1 MQGQRAQ
8 RGPRGKYARLI
19 CRGCRAR
26 KIKCVLACPVA
37 SLGPLG
43 TPQPPATCCERCRN
57 LDLECIVESTPLGRP
72 AAKRANRGNVASK
85 SPQPDTSSSSRPGLQ
100 DDEKAAKLSDSIQQY
115 LFSGAILDE
124 HSMPQEL
131 PDATEST
138 SDDNRRLYHAM
149 ANTSTFIA
157 GVLAKHASFGST
169 IQLVSTWSTPLTD
182 TVSHELAA
190 TLDNLLVWQHLFVI
204 GTPSLLHLRER
215 LFSTDPN
222 TNNVA
227 TKLLFAVLCLAA
239 CESSESV
246 RRQNRSLRDILL
258 QAVSSY
264 GQDFIFSPPTH
275 IDSVAVCRFL
285 SAFKPTALVTS
296 KRVASQSIKAE
307 LYLTIAYR
315 VAERLR
321 LLPEP
326 GATPF
331 LDTTAIDSVVM
342 ERELVLSVQGLEIM
356 AEEFLMG
363 DFLTMTLQDFRQV
376 LQRMQPHID
385 YYQMLLETHS
395 CSPVII
401 FHIEWI
407 TATYMQIEAMANSK
421 QSWTSPSRLFIV
433 VEEGEKKCLAEI
445 NSAYQLLSDAAKDE
459 RQNEGIIM
467 FSLLELRFH
476 AVIAKIF
483 GLGLFY
489 ISVWKARMEKDRPR
503 KSTEIHPGE
512 ASQMGNTVIHS
523 MMTTPDSESDSHFY
537 KFLRH
542 FGGRYPDKLQWILAK
557 FMECASIK
565 LGGNGYIAPVRPIVI
580 EIVNLCKNIVE
591 NNLIRFKASGKLHP
605 NIDKQLDL
613 FKQCADALVAMV
625 SESGNKPEAA
635 FRSGCM
641 YIASSKMLNGLLDLL
656 HRLKLQASIV
666 REWDET
672 MRVVDIPVNT
682 TEPSVMPNVLFGSF
696 EAWNMWPY
704 PDTMGRAPQPSDIFD
719 WSQLSTTI
727 WQPDPLMDLPNTA
740 MSLPGTTAEFKSNIP
755 PFHE

>member
-8 RGPRGKYARLI
+8 RRPRGKYARLI

-26 KIKCVLACPVA
+26 KIKCVLACPLA

-57 LDLECIVESTPLGRP
+57 LDLECIVESNPLGRP
-72 AAKRANRGNVASK
+72 ATKRANRGDVASK
-85 SPQPDTSSSSRPGLQ
+85 SPQPDTSNSPCPSPQ
-100 DDEKAAKLSDSIQQY
+100 HDEKAAKLSDSIQHY
-115 LFSGAILDE
+115 LFSGAILDD
-124 HSMPQEL
+124 HSMLQEL
-131 PDATEST
+131 PDATEPT
-138 SDDNRRLYHAM
+138 SDADRLYHAM
-149 ANTSTFIA
+149 ANTSAFIA
-157 GVLAKHASFGST
+157 GVLAKDASFGST
-169 IQLVSTWSTPLTD
+169 IQLVSTWSTSLTD
-182 TVSHELAA
+182 TVSHDLAA
-190 TLDNLLVWQHLFVI
+190 TLDNLLVWHRLFVI

-246 RRQNRSLRDILL
+246 RRQNGSLRDTLL
-258 QAVSSY
+258 QAASSY

-285 SAFKPTALVTS
+285 SAFKPTALATS

-315 VAERLR
+315 IAERLR

-326 GATPF
+326 GTIPF
-331 LDTTAIDSVVM
+331 LDTTATDNVVM
-342 ERELVLSVQGLEIM
+342 ERELVLSIQGLETT

-376 LQRMQPHID
+376 LQRMQPHIES
-385 YYQMLLETHS
+385 YQMFLETHS

-401 FHIEWI
+401 FHIKWI

-421 QSWTSPSRLFIV
+421 QSWMNPSRLFIV
-433 VEEGEKKCLAEI
+433 VEEGEKKCLAEVT
-445 NSAYQLLSDAAKDE
+445 SAYQLLSEAAKDE
-459 RQNEGIIM
+459 RQNEVMIM
-467 FSLLELRFH
+467 SSLLELRFH
-476 AVIAKIF
+476 AVIAKIL

-503 KSTEIHPGE
+503 KSTEIHPDE
-512 ASQMGNTVIHS
+512 ASQMGNTVINS
-523 MMTTPDSESDSHFY
+523 MMTTPASESESHFF

-542 FGGRYPDKLQWILAK
+542 FGGRYPDKLQGILAK
-557 FMECASIK
+557 FMECASMK
-565 LGGNGYIAPVRPIVI
+565 LNGNDCIAPIRPIVI
-580 EIVNLCKNIVE
+580 DILNLCKNIVE

-605 NIDKQLDL
+605 NVDKQLDL

-625 SESGNKPEAA
+625 SQSNNSLEAA

-641 YIASSKMLNGLLDLL
+641 YIASSKMLKGLMDLL
-656 HRLKLQASIV
+656 HILKVQASTV
-666 REWDET
+666 TEWDET
-672 MRVVDIPVNT
+672 MRAVNISGHT
-682 TEPSVMPNVLFGSF
+682 TEPSAMPNVQFSSF

-704 PDTMGRAPQPSDIFD
+704 SDTMDPVLQPSEIFD

-727 WQPDPLMDLPNTA
+727 WQPGPMTDLFNTA
-740 MSLPGTTAEFKSNIP
+740 MSLPGTTAEIESSMP

>member
-57 LDLECIVESTPLGRP
+57 LDLECIVESNPLGRP
-72 AAKRANRGNVASK
+72 AAKSANRGNVASN
-85 SPQPDTSSSSRPGLQ
+85 SPQPDTSNSPRPSPQ
-100 DDEKAAKLSDSIQQY
+100 QDEKAAKLSDSIQQY
-115 LFSGAILDE
+115 LFSGAILDD
-124 HSMPQEL
+124 HSMLQEL

-138 SDDNRRLYHAM
+138 SDADRLYHAM

-157 GVLAKHASFGST
+157 GVLAKDASFGST
-169 IQLVSTWSTPLTD
+169 IQLVSSWSLSLTN
-182 TVSHELAA
+182 TVSHDLAA
-190 TLDNLLVWQHLFVI
+190 TLDNLLAWHRLFVI

-215 LFSTDPN
+215 LFSTDLN

-239 CESSESV
+239 CESSKNV
-246 RRQNRSLRDILL
+246 RRQNGSLRDTLL

-285 SAFKPTALVTS
+285 SAFKPTALATS
-296 KRVASQSIKAE
+296 KRVASHSIKAE

-331 LDTTAIDSVVM
+331 LDTTAIDSVAM
-342 ERELVLSVQGLEIM
+342 ERELALSIQGLEIT

-363 DFLTMTLQDFRQV
+363 DFLTMTLPDFRQV

-385 YYQMLLETHS
+385 SYQMFLETHS

-401 FHIEWI
+401 FHIKWI
-407 TATYMQIEAMANSK
+407 TATYMQIEAMANTK
-421 QSWTSPSRLFIV
+421 QSWMNPSRLFIV

-445 NSAYQLLSDAAKDE
+445 NSSYQLLSEATKCE
-459 RQNEGIIM
+459 QENEVIM
-467 FSLLELRFH
+467 MSSLLELRFH
-476 AVIAKIF
+476 AVIAKVF

-489 ISVWKARMEKDRPR
+489 ICVWKARMEKDRPR
-503 KSTEIHPGE
+503 KSTDIHPGE
-512 ASQMGNTVIHS
+512 ASQMGNTVINS
-523 MMTTPDSESDSHFY
+523 MMATPDFESDSHFFS
-537 KFLRH
+537 FLRH
-542 FGGRYPDKLQWILAK
+542 FGGRYPDKLQGILAK
-557 FMECASIK
+557 FMECAAMK
-565 LGGNGYIAPVRPIVI
+565 HGGIDYIAPVRPIVI
-580 EIVNLCKNIVE
+580 EVVNLCKNIVE
-591 NNLIRFKASGKLHP
+591 NNLIRFKGSGRLHP
-605 NIDKQLDL
+605 NFNKQLDL

-625 SESGNKPEAA
+625 SQSGNSPEVA

-641 YIASSKMLNGLLDLL
+641 YIASSKMLNGLQDLMYT
-656 HRLKLQASIV
+656 LKQQSCIV
-666 REWDET
+666 RECDGA
-672 MRVVDIPVNT
+672 MGVMNIPVNT
-682 TEPSVMPNVLFGSF
+682 TESSAMPNVQFSSF

-704 PDTMGRAPQPSDIFD
+704 PDTMDSAPQPFDNFD
-719 WSQLSTTI
+719 WGQLSTTI
-727 WQPDPLMDLPNTA
+727 WQSDPMTDLPNTA
-740 MSLPGTTAEFKSNIP
+740 ISLPGTTAEFESNVP
-755 PFHE
+755 PFHK

>member
-43 TPQPPATCCERCRN
+43 TPQPLATCCERCRN

-72 AAKRANRGNVASK
+72 PAKRANRGNLASK
-85 SPQPDTSSSSRPGLQ
+85 SPQADASNPPRPSPQ
-100 DDEKAAKLSDSIQQY
+100 HDEKAAKLSDSIQQY
-115 LFSGAILDE
+115 LFSGAILDD
-124 HSMPQEL
+124 HSMPQESL
-131 PDATEST
+131 DATEST
-138 SDDNRRLYHAM
+138 PDADRLYHAM

-157 GVLAKHASFGST
+157 GVLAKDASFGST
-169 IQLVSTWSTPLTD
+169 IQLVSTWSTSLTD
-182 TVSHELAA
+182 TVSHDLAA
-190 TLDNLLVWQHLFVI
+190 ALDNLLGWQRLFVI

-227 TKLLFAVLCLAA
+227 TKLLFAVLCLAS

-246 RRQNRSLRDILL
+246 LRQNGSLRDTLL

-285 SAFKPTALVTS
+285 SAFKPTALATS

-307 LYLTIAYR
+307 LYLTIASR
-315 VAERLR
+315 IAERLK

-326 GATPF
+326 ATMPF
-331 LDTTAIDSVVM
+331 LDTTAINSVVM
-342 ERELVLSVQGLEIM
+342 ERELVLSIQGLEIM

-376 LQRMQPHID
+376 LQRMQPHVD
-385 YYQMLLETHS
+385 SYQMLLETHS

-401 FHIEWI
+401 FHIKWI
-407 TATYMQIEAMANSK
+407 AATYMQIEAMANSK
-421 QSWTSPSRLFIV
+421 QSWMTPSRLFIV
-433 VEEGEKKCLAEI
+433 VEEGEKKCLAEV
-445 NSAYQLLSDAAKDE
+445 NSAYQLLSEAAKDA
-459 RQNEGIIM
+459 RQNEIIIM
-467 FSLLELRFH
+467 SSLLELRFN
-476 AVIAKIF
+476 AVIAKVY

-503 KSTEIHPGE
+503 KSTEIHPDE
-512 ASQMGNTVIHS
+512 ASQMGNTVINS
-523 MMTTPDSESDSHFY
+523 MMTIPDSESESHFL

-542 FGGRYPDKLQWILAK
+542 FGGRYPDKLLGILAK
-557 FMECASIK
+557 FVECASMK
-565 LGGNGYIAPVRPIVI
+565 LGGNGYIAPVRSIVI
-580 EIVNLCKNIVE
+580 EVLNLCKNIVE

-605 NIDKQLDL
+605 NVDKQLDL

-625 SESGNKPEAA
+625 SQSRNSPEAA
-635 FRSGCM
+635 YQSGCM

-672 MRVVDIPVNT
+672 MRVVNFRAYT
-682 TEPSVMPNVLFGSF
+682 TEPSTMPDVHFSSF
-696 EAWNMWPY
+696 ESWNMWPY
-704 PDTMGRAPQPSDIFD
+704 PDTMGRAPQSSDILD

-727 WQPDPLMDLPNTA
+727 WQPDPLTDLPSTA
-740 MSLPGTTAEFKSNIP
+740 MSLPGTTAEF
-755 PFHE
+755 

>member
-8 RGPRGKYARLI
+8 RRPRGKYARLI

-26 KIKCVLACPVA
+26 KIKCVLACPLA

-57 LDLECIVESTPLGRP
+57 LDLECIVESNPLGRP
-72 AAKRANRGNVASK
+72 ATKRANRGNVASN
-85 SPQPDTSSSSRPGLQ
+85 SPPPDTSNSPRPSPQ
-100 DDEKAAKLSDSIQQY
+100 HDEKAAKLSDSIQHY
-115 LFSGAILDE
+115 LFSGAILDD
-124 HSMPQEL
+124 HSMLQEL
-131 PDATEST
+131 PDAAEST
-138 SDDNRRLYHAM
+138 SDADRLYHAM
-149 ANTSTFIA
+149 ANTSSFIA
-157 GVLAKHASFGST
+157 GVLAKDASFGST
-169 IQLVSTWSTPLTD
+169 IQLVSDWSTSLTD
-182 TVSHELAA
+182 TVSHDLAA
-190 TLDNLLVWQHLFVI
+190 TLDKLLAWHRLFLI

-239 CESSESV
+239 CESSENV
-246 RRQNRSLRDILL
+246 RRQNGSLRNTLL

-264 GQDFIFSPPTH
+264 GQDFMFSPPTH

-285 SAFKPTALVTS
+285 SAFKPTALATS

-315 VAERLR
+315 IAERLG

-326 GATPF
+326 GAIPF
-331 LDTTAIDSVVM
+331 LDTTATDSVVM
-342 ERELVLSVQGLEIM
+342 ERELVLSIQGLEIT

-363 DFLTMTLQDFRQV
+363 DFLTMTLQGFRQV

-385 YYQMLLETHS
+385 SYQMFLETHS

-401 FHIEWI
+401 FHVKWI

-421 QSWTSPSRLFIV
+421 QSWMSPSRLFIV
-433 VEEGEKKCLAEI
+433 VEEGEKKCLAEV
-445 NSAYQLLSDAAKDE
+445 NSAYHLLSEAAKDE
-459 RQNEGIIM
+459 RQNEVVIIS
-467 FSLLELRFH
+467 SLLELRFH

-489 ISVWKARMEKDRPR
+489 ISVWKARMEKDRPQ
-503 KSTEIHPGE
+503 KGTEIYPDE
-512 ASQMGNTVIHS
+512 ASQMGNTVINF
-523 MMTTPDSESDSHFY
+523 MMTTPDSQSDSQFF
-537 KFLRH
+537 KFLRQ
-542 FGGRYPDKLQWILAK
+542 FGGRYPDKLQGILAK
-557 FMECASIK
+557 FIEGASMK
-565 LGGNGYIAPVRPIVI
+565 HGGIDYIAPVRPIVI
-580 EIVNLCKNIVE
+580 EVVNLCKNIVE
-591 NNLIRFKASGKLHP
+591 NNLIRLKGSGRLHP
-605 NIDKQLDL
+605 NFDKQLDL

-625 SESGNKPEAA
+625 SQSGNSPEVA

-641 YIASSKMLNGLLDLL
+641 YIASSKMLNGLQDLMYT
-656 HRLKLQASIV
+656 LKQQSSMV
-666 REWDET
+666 RKYDEA
-672 MRVVDIPVNT
+672 MGVVDTPVNT
-682 TEPSVMPNVLFGSF
+682 TEPFAMPNVQFSSF

-704 PDTMGRAPQPSDIFD
+704 SNTMHGAFQPGDILD
-719 WSQLSTTI
+719 WGQLSSTI
-727 WQPDPLMDLPNTA
+727 WPPDPMTDLPNTA
-740 MSLPGTTAEFKSNIP
+740 IRLPSTAAEFESSMP